1 MSHDYEKPVTPSS
14 GLRLHLNENTA
25 GCSPAVLEA
34 VRSITCTQAAFYP
47 DYSHAVAACARHLRV
62 ADENILLTNGLD
74 EGILA
79 ISVTAF
85 RRSPERSPFEA
96 IVIAPAFDMY
106 AASADVAGGHVI
118 EVRQPDDFSFPL
130 DDVLSRINDRT
141 RLVFLTSPNNPTGL
155 VIPRETILAVADA
168 APQAMVFLDEAY
180 ADFSGTSLIGD
191 PDAAGRPNLVIG
203 RTFAKA
209 YGLAGIRVGA
219 LVGAPETLLPIRRV
233 VPPYSINVAAAAA
246 LPAALADRSHFE
258 GYLLETS
265 ESKQML
271 YEALDRLRIPYWR
284 SEANFVFARFGDRAK
299 LVVAGLQAKG
309 IYVRDR
315 SSDPSCA
322 GCVRITAGVASHTRE
337 CIAAIEE
344 VLWQQQ

>member
-1 MSHDYEKPVTPSS
+1 MSYDYERVVTPAS

-25 GCSPAVLEA
+25 GCSTAVLEA
-34 VRSITCTQAAFYP
+34 LRSITCTQAAFYP
-47 DYSHAVAACARHLRV
+47 DYSQAIAACARHLRV
-62 ADENILLTNGLD
+62 AEENLLLTNGLD

-79 ISVTAF
+79 ISVAAF
-85 RRSPERSPFEA
+85 RRSPERAPFEA

-106 AASADVAGGHVI
+106 AASADAAGGLVI

-130 DDVLSRINDRT
+130 GEVLARINDRT

-155 VIPRETILAVADA
+155 VIPRETVFVIADA
-168 APQAMVFLDEAY
+168 APNATVFLDEAY

-191 PDAAGRPNLVIG
+191 PDAATRPNIVIG

-219 LVGAPETLLPIRRV
+219 LVGSPDTLLPIRRV
-233 VPPYSINVAAAAA
+233 VPPYSINIAAAAA
-246 LPAALADRSHFE
+246 LPAALDDRDHLE
-258 GYLLETS
+258 RYLRETS

-271 YEALDRLRIPYWR
+271 YEALDRLKVPYWR
-284 SEANFVFARFGDRAK
+284 SEANFVFARFGDRATQ
-299 LVVAGLQAKG
+299 VVAGLQARG

-315 SSDPSCA
+315 SSDQACR
-322 GCVRITAGVASHTRE
+322 GCVRITTGVTSHTRD
-337 CIAAIEE
+337 CITAIEE
-344 VLWQQQ
+344 VLCP

>member
-1 MSHDYEKPVTPSS
+1 MSHEYDRPVTPAS

-34 VRSITCTQAAFYP
+34 LRSITCTQAAFYP
-47 DYSHAVAACARHLRV
+47 DYSHAIAACARHLGV
-62 ADENILLTNGLD
+62 AEENLLLTNGLD

-79 ISVTAF
+79 ISVAAF
-85 RRSPERSPFEA
+85 RRSPEIAPFEA
-96 IVIAPAFDMY
+96 IVVAPAFDMY
-106 AASADVAGGHVI
+106 AASADAAGGHVV
-118 EVRQPDDFSFPL
+118 EVRQPGDFSFPL
-130 DDVLSRINDRT
+130 LKVLSRINDRT
-141 RLVFLTSPNNPTGL
+141 RLVFLTSPNNPTGI
-155 VIPRETILAVADA
+155 VIPQPTILTVADA

-191 PDAAGRPNLVIG
+191 PETQARPNIVIG

-209 YGLAGIRVGA
+209 YGLAALRMGA

-233 VPPYSINVAAAAA
+233 VPPYSVNVAAAAA
-246 LPAALADRSHFE
+246 LPVALADKDHLES
-258 GYLLETS
+258 YLRETS

-271 YEALDRLRIPYWR
+271 YEALDRLEVPYWR
-284 SEANFVFARFGDRAK
+284 SEANFVLARFGDRAQR
-299 LVVAGLQAKG
+299 VVAGLQAKG

-344 VLWQQQ
+344 VL